1 MDLIGMA
8 RMKNNSGTEW
18 LRAPLSI
25 ALAALVS
32 GCAGLGAPGDEP
44 PDFIRGDIRHEYY
57 DGKTNDL
64 LTGGLGSA
72 GLANANPPPFANPAQ
87 PTAAELRTRAI
98 HANYRA
104 LVDMTPGGG
113 YGTLYGPA
121 VGIGGLGMIAGH
133 EYLALA
139 DRGGRH
145 GGGERVTIMV
155 QVPDSFGIGQT
166 CIVTAPSSGSRGVY
180 GAIATAGEWG
190 LKRGCAVAYTDK
202 GTGMGVHDLS
212 SNTVNLITGER
223 VPATSNSDRIN
234 FRADLDE
241 AERAAFN
248 TAFPNRLA
256 WKHAHSRNNPESHW
270 GRDVLDSIELAFAV
284 LNIHH
289 PGLNGRRHTP
299 DNTVVIAS
307 SVSNGGGASLRAVEL
322 DRSGLIDGV
331 AVSEP
336 NIQPRH
342 DPSFTIRQGN
352 QEPFSAHSR
361 SLYDATTLVNL
372 YQPCASLS
380 VQDAPL
386 NTAASAGRCDGLFRS
401 GLLKSADVPAQAE
414 EAQAIINGYG
424 ILREQ
429 NFLQPSYSAFFV
441 PQSIAVTYANAY
453 AKAGVERNLCGYSF
467 AFAENGVPAPLP
479 PIDAANLFAIGN
491 GIPPTGKVVL
501 INNDAPGGGREDRS
515 STPDQNLTGAGCLRD
530 LATNPP
536 AGFRA
541 SLEAIQA
548 TAALRGKPAVIVN
561 GRADGI
567 IPPNHASRPYYA
579 LTQKTPGAGIV
590 RYYEVTNATHLDA
603 FNAFPGFDA
612 RYVPLHHYYFQA
624 LDLMWDHLVNGAPL
638 PPSQVVH
645 TAPRGP
651 GAPRIGPANLPPIR
665 QTVAEDSA
673 IRFSGTEL
681 FIPE

>member
-1 MDLIGMA
+1 MA
-8 RMKNNSGTEW
+8 GMKNKSGTEW
-18 LRAPLSI
+18 LQASI
-25 ALAALVS
+25 STALATALITLVF
-32 GCAGLGAPGDEP
+32 GCAGLGSSGDQT
-44 PDFIRGDIRHEYY
+44 PDFIRGDILHEYY

-139 DRGGRH
+139 DR
-145 GGGERVTIMV
+145 VTIMV

-212 SNTVNLITGER
+212 ADTVNLITGER
-223 VPATSNSDRIN
+223 VPANSNPDRIN
-234 FRADLDE
+234 FRADIGE

-248 TAFPNRLA
+248 SAFPNRLA
-256 WKHAHSRNNPESHW
+256 WKHAHSRDNPESRW
-270 GRDVLDSIELAFAV
+270 GQDVLDSIELAFAV
-284 LNIHH
+284 LNLHH
-289 PGLNGRRHTP
+289 PGPNGRRHTP
-299 DNTVVIAS
+299 ENTVVIAS
-307 SVSNGGGASLRAVEL
+307 SVSNGGGASLRAAEL

-336 NIQPRH
+336 NIQPRY
-342 DPSFTIRQGN
+342 DPSFTIRQGD
-352 QEPFSAHSR
+352 QAPLAVHSR
-361 SLYDATTLVNL
+361 PLYDTITLVNL
-372 YQPCASLS
+372 YQPCAALS
-380 VQDAPL
+380 VPAAPF
-386 NTAASAGRCDGLFRS
+386 NTAASAGRCEGLFRS
-401 GLLKSADVPAQAE
+401 GLLKSADVPAQAA
-414 EAQAIINGYG
+414 EAQAIINGNG
-424 ILREQ
+424 ILPEQ
-429 NFLQPSYSAFFV
+429 NFLQPSYSTFFV
-441 PQSIAVTYANAY
+441 PQSITVTYANAY
-453 AKAGVERNLCGYSF
+453 AKAGVEQNLCGYSF
-467 AFAENGVPAPLP
+467 AYAENGVPAPLP
-479 PIDAANLFAIGN
+479 PADAANLFAIGN

-501 INNDAPGGGREDRS
+501 INNNAPGGAHEDRS
-515 STPDQNLTGAGCLRD
+515 STPDQNLPGALCLRG
-530 LATNPP
+530 LATDPP
-536 AGFRA
+536 AEFLA
-541 SLEAIQA
+541 SLGAIQA
-548 TAALRGKPAVIVN
+548 TADLRGKPVVIVN

-579 LTQKTPGAGIV
+579 LTQKTPGAGGV
-590 RYYEVTNATHLDA
+590 RYYEVTNGTHLDT

-612 RYVPLHHYYFQA
+612 RYIPLHHYYFQA

-645 TAPRGP
+645 TTPRGP
-651 GAPRIGPANLPPIR
+651 GAPPIGPANLPPIR
-665 QTVAEDSA
+665 QAVSEDSA

-681 FIPE
+681 VIPE

>member
-1 MDLIGMA
+1 MA
-8 RMKNNSGTEW
+8 GMKNKSGTEW
-18 LRAPLSI
+18 LRASLSI
-25 ALAALVS
+25 ALATALTTLIS
-32 GCAGLGAPGDEP
+32 GCAGLGLPDDQT
-44 PDFIRGDIRHEYY
+44 PDFIRGDILHEYY

-72 GLANANPPPFANPAQ
+72 GLANPNPPPFAAPSR

-139 DRGGRH
+139 D
-145 GGGERVTIMV
+145 RVTIMV

-212 SNTVNLITGER
+212 SDTVNLITGER
-223 VPATSNSDRIN
+223 VPATSNPDRIN
-234 FRADLDE
+234 FRADLDD
-241 AERAAFN
+241 AGRAAFN
-248 TAFPNRLA
+248 AAYPNRLA
-256 WKHAHSRNNPESHW
+256 WKHAHSRDNPESRW
-270 GRDVLDSIELAFAV
+270 GQDVLDSIEFAFAI
-284 LNIHH
+284 LNSHH
-289 PGLNGRRHTP
+289 PGPNGRRHTP
-299 DNTVVIAS
+299 GNTVVIAS
-307 SVSNGGGASLRAVEL
+307 SVSNGGGASLRAAEL
-322 DRSGLIDGV
+322 DMSGLIDGV

-336 NIQPRH
+336 NIQPRY
-342 DPSFTIRQGN
+342 DPSVTIRQGN
-352 QEPFSAHSR
+352 QAPLSAHSR
-361 SLYDATTLVNL
+361 PLYDTITLVNL
-372 YQPCASLS
+372 YQPCAALS
-380 VQDAPL
+380 IQDAPF
-386 NTAASAGRCDGLFRS
+386 NTVASAGRCEGLFRN
-401 GLLKSADVPAQAE
+401 GMLKSTGVPAQAA
-414 EAQAIINGYG
+414 EAQAVINGYG
-424 ILREQ
+424 ILPEQ
-429 NFLQPSYSAFFV
+429 NFLQPSYSTFFV
-441 PQSIAVTYANAY
+441 PQSIAITYANAY
-453 AKAGVERNLCGYSF
+453 AKAGVEENLCDYSF
-467 AFAENGVPAPLP
+467 AYAENGVPAPLP
-479 PIDAANLFAIGN
+479 PVDAANLFAIGN

-501 INNDAPGGGREDRS
+501 INNNAPGGPREDRS
-515 STPDQNLTGAGCLRD
+515 STPDQNLPGALCLRN
-530 LATNPP
+530 LATSPP
-536 AGFRA
+536 ADFQA
-541 SLEAIQA
+541 SLASTKA
-548 TAALRGKPAVIVN
+548 TADLRGKPVVIVN

-579 LTQKTPGAGIV
+579 LTQKTPGAGAV
-590 RYYEVTNATHLDA
+590 HYYEVTNATHLDA

-624 LDLMWDHLVNGAPL
+624 LDLMWDHLVNGASL

-645 TAPRGP
+645 TPPRGP

-665 QTVAEDSA
+665 QAVSEDSS
-673 IRFSGTEL
+673 IRFSGAEL
-681 FIPE
+681 VIPE